1 MTHAQRL
8 VLLARLDPS
17 SGRDLCRQALEE
29 GNWVLQTQALLTLA
43 QVAPQEAER
52 SALHVLKGKP
62 VNQVRGAALETLGT
76 SKKAAVLGL
85 LLEGL
90 DGSEA
95 VCRGAAEGLKKSPQ
109 PKVAARLLKEAPD
122 TKRIPI
128 IALSAHT
135 MPGDRE
141 RALAAGCDEYD
152 AKPIDFER
160 LLAKI
165 GCLLQNRIPP

>member
-1 MTHAQRL
+1 MIRILYVEDNEDNVYMLSQRL
-8 VLLARLDPS
+8 RKHGFEVIVAADGEQGIEMARREEP
-17 SGRDLCRQALEE
+17 DLILMD
-29 GNWVLQTQALLTLA
+29 
-43 QVAPQEAER
+43 
-52 SALHVLKGKP
+52 
-62 VNQVRGAALETLGT
+62 
-76 SKKAAVLGL
+76 LGL
-85 LLEGL
+85 PSI
-90 DGSEA
+90 DGWS
-95 VCRGAAEGLKKSPQ
+95 
-109 PKVAARLLKEAPD
+109 AARLLKEAPD